1 MYHRL
6 CNPSKSYSFFLF
18 GARATGKSTLLKQSI
33 RDIQKYSLWID
44 LLEPELEQ
52 SLSVNPS
59 KLLEMIDAQGASLK
73 FVVIDEIQKVPKL
86 LDVVHSILASLSET
100 NRKLCFALTGSSARK
115 LKRGQANLLAGR
127 AFQFKLYPLTFLELD
142 KDFNLDHALQWGSLP
157 TLFQFKNEQD
167 KIRYLQAYI
176 QIYIKEEISIE
187 QIVRKIQ
194 PFRAFLE
201 IAAQSN
207 GEIINFSKLA
217 RQANIDPKNVERYFE
232 ILNDTLLG
240 FYLEPYSRSIRK
252 RQSQHPKF
260 YFFDSGV
267 VRTLTQQLDVKLK
280 PHTYA
285 YGKAFEHLVVLE
297 TVRLNDY
304 LEKNFKLSYLRT
316 KNGLEIDLILEKG
329 SKTFIVE
336 IKSSDKIISD
346 DLNSL
351 EILAKDFPEAKKY
364 VLCLEKK
371 ARLIDGIKILHWQT
385 GLCEIFNI
393 VQ

>member
-1 MYHRL
+1 M
-6 CNPSKSYSFFLF
+6 SSFF
-18 GARATGKSTLLKQSI
+18 T
-33 RDIQKYSLWID
+33 
-44 LLEPELEQ
+44 
-52 SLSVNPS
+52 
-59 KLLEMIDAQGASLK
+59 
-73 FVVIDEIQKVPKL
+73 
-86 LDVVHSILASLSET
+86 
-100 NRKLCFALTGSSARK
+100 
-115 LKRGQANLLAGR
+115 
-127 AFQFKLYPLTFLELD
+127 
-142 KDFNLDHALQWGSLP
+142 
-157 TLFQFKNEQD
+157 
-167 KIRYLQAYI
+167 
-176 QIYIKEEISIE
+176 EEISIE

-201 IAAQSN
+201 IAAQSK

-329 SKTFIVE
+329 PKTFLIE

-351 EILAKDFPEAKKY
+351 KILAKDFPEAKKY